1 MFKNFLRDFFD
12 VFLPIAIA
20 LAVIFGIGFGLWRAD
35 RADKEWEE
43 VHAKK
48 PYQQVYTQEEL
59 KITENYDANDRL
71 LIKEIY
77 NTETKITTT
86 YNYIYNENGWGT
98 ATFSKVQV
106 FTVDENGKIISQTEQ
121 GG

>member
-1 MFKNFLRDFFD
+1 MFKNFLQDFFD
-12 VFLPIAIA
+12 VILPV
-20 LAVIFGIGFGLWRAD
+20 VIIIGVMFGIGYGVWRAD
-35 RADKEWEE
+35 KANQEWEE
-43 VHAKK
+43 ANAKK

-71 LIKEIY
+71 LIKEVY

>member
-1 MFKNFLRDFFD
+1 MKEFLQDLFQ
-12 VFLPIAIA
+12 VVLPVVIIVGFL
-20 LAVIFGIGFGLWRAD
+20 VGLGYCVWNVDRAD
-35 RADKEWEE
+35 REWEE
-43 VHAKK
+43 AHAKK
-48 PYQQVYTQEEL
+48 PYQQMYSMEEL
-59 KITENYDANDRL
+59 KITESYDAHDRL

>member
-1 MFKNFLRDFFD
+1 MFKNFLQDFFD
-12 VFLPIAIA
+12 FFLPIAIA
-20 LAVIFGIGFGLWRAD
+20 LGVIFGIGFGLWRAD

-43 VHAKK
+43 AHAKK
-48 PYQQVYTQEEL
+48 PYQQVYAQEEL
-59 KITENYDANDRL
+59 NITESYDAHDRL
-71 LIKEIY
+71 LIKEVY

>member
-1 MFKNFLRDFFD
+1 MFKEFLQDLFQ
-12 VFLPIAIA
+12 VILPIVIILGILVGLGYGVWRLDQKEDAIREA
-20 LAVIFGIGFGLWRAD
+20 N
-35 RADKEWEE
+35 
-43 VHAKK
+43 AKK
-48 PYQQVYTQEEL
+48 PYQQVYTMEEL
-59 KITENYDANDRL
+59 KITESYDAHDRL

-86 YNYIYNENGWGT
+86 YNYIYNENGWST

>member
-1 MFKNFLRDFFD
+1 MFKRFIED
-12 VFLPIAIA
+12 VLDIIPVIII
-20 LAVIFGIGFGLWRAD
+20 LAVIFGIGFGVCHLD
-35 RADKEWEE
+35 QKEDAIREAN
-43 VHAKK
+43 AKK
-48 PYQQVYTQEEL
+48 PYQQVYTKEEL

-71 LIKEIY
+71 LIKEVY

>member
-1 MFKNFLRDFFD
+1 MSKKYLQELFD
-12 VFLPIAIA
+12 TILPWVIT
-20 LAVIFGIGFGLWRAD
+20 LGVIFGLGFGLWRAD

-43 VHAKK
+43 ANAKK

-71 LIKEIY
+71 LIKEVY

-86 YNYIYNENGWGT
+86 YNYIYNENGWST